1 LLHTN
6 QTLPAKFLTAL
17 VTAAILVSC
26 ATPQQGLRTDIAIQT
41 LNIYIEHSLLIP
53 KQIQT
58 GFDQELD
65 GFISQYNRKPH
76 KFKLQ
81 KVNIPQ
87 ASTLIIKTHEMRL
100 VTPDQQAVGAAVTA
114 IGLSL
119 PFIMVSAGSPFY
131 IFFYYLPT
139 VKTITETTL
148 SDDINSSLANP
159 AVRRYDTP
167 GFLKSSDR
175 QMEKHIE
182 LFDRYYLKRLL
193 RELENSYKNR
203 K

>member
-1 LLHTN
+1 M
-6 QTLPAKFLTAL
+6 PAKFLTAL

-26 ATPQQGLRTDIAIQT
+26 AAPQQGLRTDIAIQT

-65 GFISQYNRKPH
+65 GFINKYNRKPH

-81 KVNIPQ
+81 QVNTPQ

-131 IFFYYLPT
+131 IFFYYFPT

-148 SDDINSSLANP
+148 SDDINSSLVNP

-167 GFLKSSDR
+167 GFLKSSNR